1 MKNKPERFLYLA
13 EAVPEVMASKRILL
27 EQGLSE
33 QMDLKRL
40 EISREIFFNS
50 FLYILYSSVADPDP
64 WNPYSFP
71 GSGSV
76 SKIAWIRI
84 QKNPSKTENN
94 F

>member
-40 EISREIFFNS
+40 EISREIFLTVS
-50 FLYILYSSVADPDP
+50 YIYSSVADSDP